1 MRWSCLN
8 VPLGLTDPARFKCAG
23 WEEALIGMAAGSFTS
38 FLDSQNIENTNAAN
52 ERIAFN
58 TNEANKEINKQ
69 QIAWAREKYEQEKAE
84 NRFLVD
90 QAYQRELENRA
101 YNSPAA
107 LKQRYLQA
115 GINPYLAMYG
125 SGASGGSVGSL
136 GSSVGSPP
144 KYDNPSMI
152 PMQSGAP
159 MQAYSGFG
167 RGLSDIAA
175 NVIGFLANEREDRRL
190 QHQMAIDTNQM
201 ELDFMKYLNDKNLTD
216 TQVSQIK
223 DNMKMMHDSFK
234 LETDKYRLQSDWQTF
249 QKFIQ
254 QYQIQQRDREIA
266 INERLASSNIALNG
280 ASINQLNQLVSES
293 QQRIFEMAQ
302 NGASQ
307 RSIEKYVERQQKA
320 AAEIIELD
328 SERKKRQNSGS
339 ARQSYTDFTNWL
351 LDPLK
356 GIIGASAS
364 YSSGYSVSHKE

>member
-8 VPLGLTDPARFKCAG
+8 VPLGLTDPARSKRNAVGAFG
-23 WEEALIGMAAGSFTS
+23 LGLIGSV
-38 FLDSQNIENTNAAN
+38 LDWDAQTQANAVNRQNAMEINAAN
-52 ERIAFN
+52 R
-58 TNEANKEINKQ
+58 EINEE
-69 QIAWAREKYEQEKAE
+69 QIAWAKEKYRQERDE

-90 QAYQRELENRA
+90 QAYQRELENRG

-115 GINPYLAMYG
+115 GINPYLAMFG

-152 PMQSGAP
+152 PMQQGAP
-159 MQAYSGFG
+159 AQAFTGFG
-167 RGLSDIAA
+167 RGISDIMA
-175 NVIGFLANEREDRRL
+175 NVLEARNVDREDRRL
-190 QHQMAIDTNQM
+190 QHQMSVDTNQM
-201 ELDFMKYLNDKNLTD
+201 ELDFMKFLNDKNLTD
-216 TQVSQIK
+216 TQVSQIRH
-223 DNMKMMHDSFK
+223 NMKMMSDSFK

-249 QKFIQ
+249 QKYIQ
-254 QYQIQQRDREIA
+254 QYQTQLREREIA

-320 AAEIIELD
+320 AAEIV
-328 SERKKRQNSGS
+328 ERDNERQKRQNMPG
-339 ARQSYTDFTNWL
+339 ARQGYTDFTNWL

-364 YSSGYSVSHKE
+364 YSSGYSVTHKE